1 MRTKVGEQ
9 HMIVQAMHKFM
20 TRGSAALANLPLSVL
35 RRKEAKLLECDVVWH
50 DVLSARPDL
59 VV

>member
-1 MRTKVGEQ
+1 MGGLT
-9 HMIVQAMHKFM
+9 M
-20 TRGSAALANLPLSVL
+20 TWAEPPQDLCSGLAYIFKTSV
-35 RRKEAKLLECDVVWH
+35 LECDVVWH

>member
-1 MRTKVGEQ
+1 MAVDEGKQG
-9 HMIVQAMHKFM
+9 K
-20 TRGSAALANLPLSVL
+20 
-35 RRKEAKLLECDVVWH
+35 RKKTLLECDVVWH